1 MKVMENNNIEKR
13 IGKKKSRAIQKEAEE
28 RATKIMQ
35 AFEKGK
41 KKL

>member
-1 MKVMENNNIEKR
+1 MKEMENNNIEKR
-13 IGKKKSRAIQKEAEE
+13 IGKRKSRAIHKKAEE

-41 KKL
+41 RKL